1 MGDPRTLLSKDKSSF
16 PLKTR
21 FVRVFFW
28 LLPCACSNEAT
39 HRRYWVFSVKSGA
52 ATSWATAAGGFA
64 LRLRKLARN
73 ASRNRSA
80 LIRSLSSASFANA
93 ILLTARCRCAA
104 RCQMASRHA
113 SRLTL
118 SPSLRIARHLR
129 YCCCSS
135 VVERVIGNDE
145 VGSSILPSSTMAFRP
160 HITTPRLLHFAK
172 THRRNSIGWGDRWGI
187 CPPHRLAMGRGTA
200 RRVVEGP
207 LNVASPSV
215 RPTAC
220 HLPIASRWG
229 GINTGRLPP
238 LPVRL
243 RRPTLCP

>member
-1 MGDPRTLLSKDKSSF
+1 MSDPRTLLSKDKSSF

-145 VGSSILPSSTMAFRP
+145 VGSSILPSSTRKSSISPAFSDYW
-160 HITTPRLLHFAK
+160 LC
-172 THRRNSIGWGDRWGI
+172 SII
-187 CPPHRLAMGRGTA
+187 
-200 RRVVEGP
+200 
-207 LNVASPSV
+207 VA
-215 RPTAC
+215 
-220 HLPIASRWG
+220 
-229 GINTGRLPP
+229 
-238 LPVRL
+238 
-243 RRPTLCP
+243 

>member
-52 ATSWATAAGGFA
+52 ATSSATAAGGFA

-118 SPSLRIARHLR
+118 SPSLRIVRHLR

-145 VGSSILPSSTMAFRP
+145 VGSSILPSSTMALEGHFQNRCGSAFRLGAALGP
-160 HITTPRLLHFAK
+160 A
-172 THRRNSIGWGDRWGI
+172 WGALGSKMAQI
-187 CPPHRLAMGRGTA
+187 HCIFTYAYKLAGNKA
-200 RRVVEGP
+200 
-207 LNVASPSV
+207 NAIK
-215 RPTAC
+215 A
-220 HLPIASRWG
+220 
-229 GINTGRLPP
+229 
-238 LPVRL
+238 
-243 RRPTLCP
+243 LCPFTHAVEYSRCLMSSLA